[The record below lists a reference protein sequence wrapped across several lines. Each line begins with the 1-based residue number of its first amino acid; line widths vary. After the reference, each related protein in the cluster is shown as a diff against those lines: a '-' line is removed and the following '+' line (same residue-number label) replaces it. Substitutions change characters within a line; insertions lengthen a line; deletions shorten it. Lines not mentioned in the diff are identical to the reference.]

1 MLLLIEA
8 VETHLEINLVG
19 TDHLA
24 GFTAI
29 DGAYDTGFL
38 ELVHDAACSVVSD
51 REFALDE

>member
-19 TDHLA
+19 TEHLA
-24 GFTAI
+24 GFTTIA
-29 DGAYDTGFL
+29 GAYDTGLF